1 MVTGTHLFDCLA
13 RDEQSSAA
21 QPSGR
26 MLPRLAEQ
34 MVAASLT
41 SGKMLRELRDR
52 MFPSHPEPAA
62 VAVAQTLRAEFQEWV
77 RDAEAAHARAQQLER
92 QGLSVAGAAE
102 LDNLIGATLAMLQV
116 TLEDHF
122 RSLDQIAGGQTFS
135 IEDLRRELQLKR
147 GA

>member
-1 MVTGTHLFDCLA
+1 MSRV
-13 RDEQSSAA
+13 
-21 QPSGR
+21 
-26 MLPRLAEQ
+26 PRRNRRGGCCPAWR
-34 MVAASLT
+34 S
-41 SGKMLRELRDR
+41 RWWPP
-52 MFPSHPEPAA
+52 PSHPEPAA